1 MTKINIRKF
10 NADDLENVLN
20 LLGEHVFVKSKRK
33 AGFRRRLLL
42 SYTLSLP
49 FSLLDEDT
57 FMGSIA
63 ETDDKLIIGTVF
75 VRRFPFGKGWVLG
88 PIGLHPNSRGS
99 GIATRLMNFTMEQL
113 RRRKAKW
120 TILSVETGNIQA
132 RKFFEKSNFK
142 YFGSVFMDHD
152 KARKY
157 VQMFTLVY
165 GYLQNTI
172 FKIGKY
178 PVEKK
183 RAHSNQKLRT
193 NRIRTWHIMLKEL

>member
-1 MTKINIRKF
+1 MTKINIRKL

-20 LLGEHVFVKSKRK
+20 LLAEYLIVKSKRK
-33 AGFRRRLLL
+33 SGFRRRLLL

-49 FSLLDEDT
+49 FSLLGEDT

-75 VRRFPFGKGWVLG
+75 TRRFPLGKGWVLG

-120 TILSVETGNIQA
+120 TILSVETSNIQA

-142 YFGSVFMDHD
+142 YFGPIFMDHD
-152 KARKY
+152 QARKY
-157 VQMFTLVY
+157 VQMFTLIL
-165 GYLQNTI
+165 GYLQNSFSKNAKYLLET
-172 FKIGKY
+172 KI
-178 PVEKK
+178 
-183 RAHSNQKLRT
+183 AHLNQKLRT
-193 NRIRTWHIMLKEL
+193 NRIRTWRIMLKEL